1 MAKSG
6 LEACA
11 LNTPVS
17 SCGSV
22 GEGTV
27 GTWEPV
33 PLASHAPAT
42 ITSIT
47 QLTSPQLSS
56 HLKAAVPVPTPM
68 PPHRSG
74 FLRTRLEVYSLV
86 SCFSACGGPS
96 SVPPTLC
103 WSHTVLGGE
112 GGEEDGQ
119 TALTQRCV
127 ISQVPTTTQPV
138 GARNTLAASESW
150 TMSWRRLQAFQRPH
164 CQHDQ
169 GKIPGSLHS
178 STSRCKGYL
187 LS

>member
-1 MAKSG
+1 MAQWVRG
-6 LEACA
+6 QWA
-11 LNTPVS
+11 L
-17 SCGSV
+17 GSQCL
-22 GEGTV
+22 
-27 GTWEPV
+27 WP
-33 PLASHAPAT
+33 
-42 ITSIT
+42 
-47 QLTSPQLSS
+47 
-56 HLKAAVPVPTPM
+56 PM
-68 PPHRSG
+68 PPPPSLPSLSSPALSCPLISKLLYRSPRQCLHTG
-74 FLRTRLEVYSLV
+74 AAFSGPGWRSILSCLASLHAEGPPLCHPR
-86 SCFSACGGPS
+86 CFR
-96 SVPPTLC
+96 
-103 WSHTVLGGE
+103 SHTVLGGE